1 MKYLETYSIWESK
14 SKYVFGDNWM
24 DNFIKKTNDNIKD
37 VINESLIDL
46 SQSGMGI
53 TSQIQ
58 RGGKTP
64 DRVVI
69 YITGIRLAALHH
81 KDFSFDDI
89 KDPVY
94 HLISSME
101 EVHCPLV
108 NASYR
113 RYEDWNILWNI
124 KTHNENTTDNIFGDS
139 NIGEISSFGL
149 IFEL

>member
-1 MKYLETYSIWESK
+1 MRYLKPYSIWESNG
-14 SKYVFGDNWM
+14 YVFGDNWM
-24 DNFIKKTNDNIKD
+24 DNFIKKTDNDIKD
-37 VINESLIDL
+37 IINESLIDL

-69 YITGIRLAALHH
+69 YITGRLAALHH
-81 KDFSFDDI
+81 KDFSFNEI

-94 HLISSME
+94 HLISTLE
-101 EVHCPLV
+101 DIHYPLV

-113 RYEDWNILWNI
+113 KYKDWSILWNI
-124 KTHNENTTDNIFGDS
+124 KTHNENTPDNIFGDS
-139 NIGEISSFGL
+139 NIDGISSFGL

>member
-1 MKYLETYSIWESK
+1 MKYLESYSIWESRI
-14 SKYVFGDNWM
+14 
-24 DNFIKKTNDNIKD
+24 DNFIKSSDDNIKD
-37 VINESLIDL
+37 IINDSLIDL
-46 SQSGMGI
+46 SQSGMCI
-53 TSQIQ
+53 NSQIQ

-69 YITGIRLAALHH
+69 YITGIRISTLHY
-81 KDFSFDDI
+81 KDFSFNEI

-101 EVHCPLV
+101 NDHYPLV

-113 RYEDWNILWNI
+113 RYDNWNILWNI